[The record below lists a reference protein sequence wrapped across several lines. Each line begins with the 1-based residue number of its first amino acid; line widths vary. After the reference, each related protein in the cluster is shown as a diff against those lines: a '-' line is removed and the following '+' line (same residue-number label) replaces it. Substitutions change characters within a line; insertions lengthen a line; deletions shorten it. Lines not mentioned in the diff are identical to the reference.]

1 MIFPTA
7 GYCLSVRYHSP
18 IWFLLV
24 VMSPRTRTNSGK
36 TGWPLANHLQCSKPV
51 LWMNYAFTMVH
62 SDAHFNWQIVQF
74 APYDVQWKNV
84 HNAECT
90 LTNPKTP
97 DIWSSAELDYHRARA
112 SSPSALNFPSQQE
125 ASHYIVHHNFFYLYY
140 FHNCYYYLNTYFF
153 LVLVLQLGL
162 PPLPPALPNKVQN
175 CPNFTTVTHS
185 SLPGGCKLFDDASP
199 VCFSFN
205 SLSITKTSAYVI
217 GNA

>member
-36 TGWPLANHLQCSKPV
+36 NWVATGQPLAMFKNCTVEELCLHYGTLWCTLQLTKCSICSSWRPV
-51 LWMNYAFTMVH
+51 
-62 SDAHFNWQIVQF
+62 
-74 APYDVQWKNV
+74 KNV

-90 LTNPKTP
+90 FTNPKTP

-125 ASHYIVHHNFFYLYY
+125 PSHYLLHHNFFYLYY

-153 LVLVLQLGL
+153 LVLHEG
-162 PPLPPALPNKVQN
+162 
-175 CPNFTTVTHS
+175 
-185 SLPGGCKLFDDASP
+185 
-199 VCFSFN
+199 
-205 SLSITKTSAYVI
+205 TSATTGATSPPQQGSKLPRFY
-217 GNA
+217 NSDTFFTSWRL